1 MSGYQPKGIGI
12 SGSIPPCTGSLI
24 WRGCTDTAEID
35 RVAIGVR
42 LYDMFKATN
51 ANSKLHSDG
60 EMYMHEKDIN
70 AMFQLVNNTDRVIRV
85 YRP

>member
-1 MSGYQPKGIGI
+1 MADTEKTTDIKEIYRLVIG
-12 SGSIPPCTGSLI
+12 
-24 WRGCTDTAEID
+24 A
-35 RVAIGVR
+35 R
-42 LYDMFKATN
+42 LYDMFKADSTLN
-51 ANSKLHSDG
+51 KLHNDG

>member
-1 MSGYQPKGIGI
+1 MAGLKVTVDI
-12 SGSIPPCTGSLI
+12 T
-24 WRGCTDTAEID
+24 EVD

-42 LYDMFKATN
+42 LYDMFKADN
-51 ANSKLHSDG
+51 KLNKLHHDG
-60 EMYMHEKDIN
+60 EMYMHESDIN